1 MGVGAIPLPLFSPL
15 PSYSKKGLKM
25 NDKSTKVSYTKEYR
39 TLLEKLLEINVR
51 LTEIKGDPKLKAK
64 LDPLIDKL
72 LYYFDAQINK
82 TILIHKQY
90 DTKWGEDDQ
99 SN

>member
-1 MGVGAIPLPLFSPL
+1 M
-15 PSYSKKGLKM
+15 M
-25 NDKSTKVSYTKEYR
+25 NDRNAKVSYTKEYR

-51 LTEIKGDPKLKAK
+51 LTEVKGDPKLKAK

-72 LYYFDAQINK
+72 IYYFNKQIDK
-82 TILIHKQY
+82 TIAIHKQN
-90 DTKWGEDDQ
+90 DSGWGDDKPDDDSA

>member
-1 MGVGAIPLPLFSPL
+1 
-15 PSYSKKGLKM
+15 M
-25 NDKSTKVSYTKEYR
+25 NIDKSARTSYTKEYR

-51 LTEIKGDPKLKAK
+51 LTEVKGDPKLKAK

-72 LYYFDAQINK
+72 ISYFHNQIDK
-82 TILIHKQY
+82 TNAIHKQY
-90 DTKWGEDDQ
+90 DSRWNNGETDDDST